1 MKKKLKKIK
10 TNRAAE
16 KLLSQDLSPYIH
28 QENFKPMR
36 FELKPKNETVTIRM
50 SEELLKSL
58 KKKSKKQGIHYQ
70 KLIRQAIEKM
80 LF

>member
-16 KLLSQDLSPYIH
+16 KLLNQDLSSYIH